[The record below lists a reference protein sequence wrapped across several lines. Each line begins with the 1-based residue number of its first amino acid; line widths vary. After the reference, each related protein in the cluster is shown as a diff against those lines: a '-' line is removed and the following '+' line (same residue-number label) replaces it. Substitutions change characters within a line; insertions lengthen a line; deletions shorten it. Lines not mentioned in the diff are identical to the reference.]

1 MRYRTAFFEFFECKC
16 ICSSRQVHFC
26 FVRIFSPFLMDLP
39 SFSRTTLL
47 IGAGTFA
54 SLASGQSADS
64 DAKLRQIMERAK
76 VTGAAVP
83 QASGSAAASAFY
95 QTRKSLNAEQT
106 AARAELLT
114 EAEGAL
120 SRMEVDKAELLFD
133 RAANML
139 HAADT
144 EIGLVRTYMQGGAYR
159 RALAFGAHTA
169 GVHLDVIGGSAL
181 YAWLLQVGGQTAVA
195 QRLTAEALARQPN
208 SGFMQTVAKQLQSSK
223 PLADEALLAPPT
235 RLAPYG
241 DKADLPAKARVVG
254 SAVLLADGK
263 EALVPLA
270 LLPTSDK
277 VWVRNGMGHL
287 SKARIK
293 QRHAALGIAV
303 LTLSRSLPVAERLLS
318 HSGQVFPG
326 SAGYAIE
333 YVTNPSAA
341 ATWPMLH
348 IGFLG
353 MPVGNSR
360 QLALGLELK
369 DSSGGGPVFDAA
381 GRLLG
386 LAVPGNA
393 RGPTLLVSTEDL
405 QKVLGQPMAPP
416 APGGSAPR
424 AELDLVYEASLR
436 VALQLITAP

>member
-1 MRYRTAFFEFFECKC
+1 MYLA
-16 ICSSRQVHFC
+16 S
-26 FVRIFSPFLMDLP
+26 FL
-39 SFSRTTLL
+39 RTTLL

-54 SLASGQSADS
+54 SLACGQSADS
-64 DAKLRQIMERAK
+64 DAKLRQILERAQAS
-76 VTGAAVP
+76 GAAVP
-83 QASGSAAASAFY
+83 PASGSAAAIGVY
-95 QTRKSLNAEQT
+95 QTRKSWDAEKT

-114 EAEGAL
+114 EAESAL

-133 RAANML
+133 RASNML

-181 YAWLLQVGGQTAVA
+181 YAWLLQMGGQTVVA
-195 QRLTAEALARQPN
+195 QRLTTEALARQPN
-208 SGFMQTVAKQLQSSK
+208 SGFMQTVAKQLQSGK
-223 PLADEALLAPPT
+223 PLAEEALLAPPT

-241 DKADLPAKARVVG
+241 DKVDLPAKARVVG

-277 VWVRNGMGHL
+277 VWVRNGMGQL

-303 LTLSRSLPVAERLLS
+303 LTLSRSLPVAEGLLS
-318 HSGQVFPG
+318 HNGPVFPG

-333 YVTNPSAA
+333 YMTNPTAVAS
-341 ATWPMLH
+341 WPMLN

-353 MPVGNSR
+353 VPVGNSR

-369 DSSGGGPVFDAA
+369 DNSGGGPVFDAA

-393 RGPTLLVSTEDL
+393 RAPTMLVSTEDL

-416 APGGSAPR
+416 APSGPAAR
-424 AELDLVYEASLR
+424 AQLDLMYEASLR
-436 VALQLITAP
+436 VALQLITVL